1 MTEAILLVGGQGTR
15 LRPLTT
21 STPKPMLPVAGV
33 PVTIHQIE
41 RARDAGVTRVV
52 LGTSYRAE
60 VFAERLGDGSDLGV
74 EIAYAVEEVPLGTG
88 GAIRNAAELLTCG
101 PDDPVMVLNG
111 DVLSGVDYRALV
123 AGHVASGAALTL
135 HLTRVVDPTAYGLV
149 PTGDDGQ
156 VLAFREKPQTPEEIV
171 TDQINAGCYVFT
183 RSVIDVIPAGRP
195 VSVERETFPA
205 LLDSGVLVRGVVDD
219 AYWLDLGTP
228 WDFVKGSADLV
239 RGIAPWAGHQPVPY
253 LVLDGAEVSDQAV
266 IGHGTTVGRG
276 ARVMGDAVV
285 EGSVLMDGAVV
296 EAGAAVIDSV
306 IGQRVRIG
314 EGATVVGAVI
324 GDDAVIG
331 ARNEL
336 RHGARVWPG
345 TQLGETSVRFSSDA

>member
-1 MTEAILLVGGQGTR
+1 
-15 LRPLTT
+15 
-21 STPKPMLPVAGV
+21 
-33 PVTIHQIE
+33 
-41 RARDAGVTRVV
+41 
-52 LGTSYRAE
+52 
-60 VFAERLGDGSDLGV
+60 
-74 EIAYAVEEVPLGTG
+74 
-88 GAIRNAAELLTCG
+88 
-101 PDDPVMVLNG
+101 
-111 DVLSGVDYRALV
+111 
-123 AGHVASGAALTL
+123 
-135 HLTRVVDPTAYGLV
+135 
-149 PTGDDGQ
+149 
-156 VLAFREKPQTPEEIV
+156 
-171 TDQINAGCYVFT
+171 
-183 RSVIDVIPAGRP
+183 
-195 VSVERETFPA
+195 
-205 LLDSGVLVRGVVDD
+205 DSGVLVRGVVDD

-345 TQLGETSVRFSSDA
+345 VDLPATAVRFSSDA